1 MTLGFRPP
9 ARASLARGGVRALQL
24 ILLPGGVLGLLALVY
39 YLGAG
44 SIAAA
49 LSRITWE
56 QFVLVGIV
64 HGVSVLV
71 DTLGWRYTLV
81 ANRPSFQRLLA
92 AKSAGEAVNVLS
104 ALGSVGGEAVKA
116 WLLRRDLSYEASV
129 PSLILA
135 KTAEVVA
142 QTLLLVVGIWI
153 AWTTGMGGPALLTG
167 MAYLLLAQVI
177 GVGGF
182 VGVQVAG
189 VVGKAGRA
197 LAWTG
202 VGGLG
207 HAHRLDDAL
216 RGFYRDEWRSFLLSV
231 GLHFAGWLIGAVEA
245 LLILRSLDLP
255 ASLPT
260 ATVVEALGAGVRF
273 ATFFVPASLG
283 TLEGANAAAFTAFG
297 WAAGAGLAFTLV
309 RRARQ
314 AVWIALGVAILV
326 VMGRTRAVAI
336 EPVGPL
342 PSDAH

>member
-9 ARASLARGGVRALQL
+9 ARSSLLRRGAGALQL

-44 SIAAA
+44 SLAAA
-49 LSRITWE
+49 LNRITWG
-56 QFVLVGIV
+56 QFVLVCVV

-81 ANRPSFQRLLA
+81 ANRPSFHRLLA

-116 WLLRRDLSYEASV
+116 WLLRRDLPYEASV

-142 QTLLLVVGIWI
+142 QTLLLVVGIWL
-153 AWTTGMGGPALLTG
+153 AWTAGTVGSALLTA

-189 VVGKAGRA
+189 LVGKAGRV
-197 LAWTG
+197 LAWAG
-202 VGGLG
+202 VSDLG
-207 HAHRLDDAL
+207 QAHRLDDAL
-216 RGFYRDEWRSFLLSV
+216 RGFYRHEWRAFLLSV

-245 LLILRSLDLP
+245 VLILRSLELP
-255 ASLPT
+255 ASLLT

-283 TLEGANAAAFTAFG
+283 TLEGANAAAFTTLG

-314 AVWIALGVAILV
+314 AVWIALGVAILI
-326 VMGRTRAVAI
+326 VMGHTRGVAI
-336 EPVGPL
+336 QPAGPL
-342 PSDAH
+342 PSDAR